1 MTNCC
6 GQQPLLF
13 VVLWYACL
21 DATLSVLVRVHL
33 NACLILY
40 KSSALY
46 SYDNWMLW
54 SICVLVVHFP
64 LASLMACYLSKPV
77 FKRFIMGLHMHH
89 PLTLSAALYL
99 SQVNNVK
106 VFLKVIFCF
115 VKHLS
120 YLGMSDGWWVQTWM
134 YWETYVAE
142 LIERFQWKKENIRSC
157 HSDALCLNSR
167 ILLLVRKL
175 DKNWWWKYWQAG

>member
-46 SYDNWMLW
+46 SYDN
-54 SICVLVVHFP
+54 
-64 LASLMACYLSKPV
+64 
-77 FKRFIMGLHMHH
+77 
-89 PLTLSAALYL
+89 
-99 SQVNNVK
+99 
-106 VFLKVIFCF
+106 
-115 VKHLS
+115 
-120 YLGMSDGWWVQTWM
+120 
-134 YWETYVAE
+134 
-142 LIERFQWKKENIRSC
+142 
-157 HSDALCLNSR
+157 
-167 ILLLVRKL
+167 
-175 DKNWWWKYWQAG
+175 